1 MKKKLPPT
9 ISRPAESSLELPML
23 LSRLSAGFPSPAD
36 DYVEEKIDLNKLL
49 VKNKP
54 ATYLVR
60 VTGDS
65 MIGAAICDG
74 DILVVDASLRPRQNQ
89 IVVACLDG
97 EFLVKRWC
105 TEKNGT
111 YLKSENPSYAP
122 RYIHPDDD
130 FSIFGLVTGVVRQVK

>member
-1 MKKKLPPT
+1 M
-9 ISRPAESSLELPML
+9 ELPML

-36 DYVEEKIDLNKLL
+36 DYIEEKIDLNKLL

-60 VTGDS
+60 VSGDS

-74 DILVVDASLRPRQNQ
+74 DILIVDASLRPRHNQ
-89 IVVACLDG
+89 IVVACVDG

-105 TEKNGT
+105 KEKNGT
-111 YLKSENPSYAP
+111 FLKSENPVYAP
-122 RYIHPDDD
+122 LRINPEDD
-130 FSIFGLVTGVVRQVK
+130 FSIFGLVTGVVRQVR